1 MKNLKKQI
9 VFLTAAIALAGS
21 QAGAA
26 LGTPEKQGVT
36 PSPVNKVVAPVA
48 TVAPAAPA
56 TVAPA
61 KAASAPSPATAPT
74 INLPPL
80 KSSPIVTAT
89 AAPAAPA
96 AVAPAKAASAPSPAT
111 APTINLPA
119 VNSSPIVA
127 KTFPEAEVTKAG
139 GCPYENMATVSRD
152 TAGLILPPKS
162 EANVANT
169 PGDIIK

>member
-56 TVAPA
+56 T
-61 KAASAPSPATAPT
+61 
-74 INLPPL
+74 
-80 KSSPIVTAT
+80 
-89 AAPAAPA
+89 
-96 AVAPAKAASAPSPAT
+96 VAPAKAASAPSPAT